1 MRCIAPGGRSER
13 VSMIQAA
20 RQRAVP
26 THARS
31 GGAPCLLLTMLV
43 SAAVSAGTLQQAAQT
58 PRDAA
63 QPAVDESQAAPAP
76 IVAPTTARQ
85 AGTRGISAQAATD
98 AANSQ
103 LVPAEP
109 AGQSVAPQATMPADT
124 AAATSIVPAPAAL
137 PGMRGV
143 LFRITPPQATLLPAE
158 TLQSQGATPVTPAA
172 IADHPASAT
181 AVPAP
186 AAPRPSYLLAT
197 IHFGTPEEQG
207 IDYAELERTLASVET
222 FVNEANPDEAWK
234 PEYDD
239 YRWLPVENPLSSMV
253 GKDAFAKARALLPN
267 VRPQDLDRMKPW
279 SVLALLEARGESGG
293 EATMDAR
300 LQRIAAASGKRILHL
315 ESLEQQLQALD
326 CVPALEHVRVL
337 DERLRASWIL
347 RIESAQAM
355 AWYRARNLE
364 AWLADI
370 DRMEGLSNEARAV
383 EQLARRCLLEDR
395 NARWIGQL
403 ETLFQD
409 GPCLAAVGAVHLVGA
424 EGLLAALRRDGY
436 HVEALPL

>member
-1 MRCIAPGGRSER
+1 
-13 VSMIQAA
+13 MIQAA

-31 GGAPCLLLTMLV
+31 SSASCLLPAMLL
-43 SAAVSAGTLQQAAQT
+43 SAAVSAGALQQATHA
-58 PRDAA
+58 PPEALE
-63 QPAVDESQAAPAP
+63 PAVQEAQAAPPSAQAVP
-76 IVAPTTARQ
+76 PATAVPPAQ
-85 AGTRGISAQAATD
+85 AAATRGISAQAATD

-103 LVPAEP
+103 LVQATPAEQALATP
-109 AGQSVAPQATMPADT
+109 APVAAEG
-124 AAATSIVPAPAAL
+124 AAPGIVPAPAAL
-137 PGMRGV
+137 PAMRGV

-172 IADHPASAT
+172 NADDPASAT
-181 AVPAP
+181 APPAP

-207 IDYAELERTLASVET
+207 IDYAELERTLAGVET
-222 FVNEANPDEAWK
+222 FVNEANLDEAWK

-239 YRWLPVENPLSSMV
+239 YRWLPVEKPLSSMV

-300 LQRIAAASGKRILHL
+300 LQRIAAASGKRVLHL

-326 CVPALEHVRVL
+326 CVPASEHVRVL

-370 DRMEGLSNEARAV
+370 DRMEGLSDEARAI
-383 EQLARRCLLEDR
+383 EQRARRCLLEDR

-409 GPCLAAVGAVHLVGA
+409 GPCLVAVGAVHLVGA

>member
-1 MRCIAPGGRSER
+1 M
-13 VSMIQAA
+13 
-20 RQRAVP
+20 
-26 THARS
+26 
-31 GGAPCLLLTMLV
+31 LL
-43 SAAVSAGTLQQAAQT
+43 SAAVSAGALQQAAQA
-58 PRDAA
+58 PQDPVQPAAQEAWAAPAAA
-63 QPAVDESQAAPAP
+63 QPVPPTAAVPAAQ
-76 IVAPTTARQ
+76 VNE
-85 AGTRGISAQAATD
+85 TRGISAQAATD
-98 AANSQ
+98 AATSQ
-103 LVPAEP
+103 LVQAAPAEQALVPP
-109 AGQSVAPQATMPADT
+109 AAVPDE
-124 AAATSIVPAPAAL
+124 AAAPSIVPAPSAL

-143 LFRITPPQATLLPAE
+143 LFRVTPPQPTLLPAE
-158 TLQSQGATPVTPAA
+158 TLQAQEGALRSQPTAN
-172 IADHPASAT
+172 ADDPASAK
-181 AVPAP
+181 AAPAP
-186 AAPRPSYLLAT
+186 ATMPASYLLAT

-207 IDYAELERTLASVET
+207 IDYAELERTLAGVET
-222 FVNEANPDEAWK
+222 FVNEANLDETWK

-239 YRWLPVENPLSSMV
+239 YRWLPVESPLSNMV
-253 GKDAFAKARALLPN
+253 GKDGFAKARALLPN
-267 VRPQDLDRMKPW
+267 VRAQDLDRMKPW

-300 LQRIAAASGKRILHL
+300 LQRIAAASGKRVLHL

-326 CVPALEHVRVL
+326 CVPAAEHVRVL

-370 DRMEGLSNEARAV
+370 DRMEGLSDEARAI
-383 EQLARRCLLEDR
+383 EQRARRCLLEDR

-409 GPCLAAVGAVHLVGA
+409 GPCLVAVGAVHLVGP

-436 HVEALPL
+436 RVEALPL

>member
-1 MRCIAPGGRSER
+1 
-13 VSMIQAA
+13 MIQAA
-20 RQRAVP
+20 RQRAVQ

-31 GGAPCLLLTMLV
+31 SSASCLLPAMLL
-43 SAAVSAGTLQQAAQT
+43 SAAVSSGALQQATHA
-58 PRDAA
+58 PPEALE
-63 QPAVDESQAAPAP
+63 PAVQEMQAAPPSA
-76 IVAPTTARQ
+76 Q
-85 AGTRGISAQAATD
+85 AVPPAIAVPPAQAAATRGISAQAATD
-98 AANSQ
+98 AVNSQ
-103 LVPAEP
+103 LVQATPAEQALATP
-109 AGQSVAPQATMPADT
+109 APLPTEGAAPG
-124 AAATSIVPAPAAL
+124 IVPAPAAL

-172 IADHPASAT
+172 NADDPASAT
-181 AVPAP
+181 AAPAP

-197 IHFGTPEEQG
+197 IHFGTPDEQG
-207 IDYAELERTLASVET
+207 IDYAELERTLAGVET
-222 FVNEANPDEAWK
+222 FVNEANLDEAWK

-239 YRWLPVENPLSSMV
+239 YRWLPVEKPLSSMV

-300 LQRIAAASGKRILHL
+300 LQRIAAASGKRVLHL

-326 CVPALEHVRVL
+326 CVPASEHVRVL

-370 DRMEGLSNEARAV
+370 DRMEGLSDEARAI
-383 EQLARRCLLEDR
+383 EQRARRCLLEDR

-409 GPCLAAVGAVHLVGA
+409 GPCLVAVGAVHLVGA